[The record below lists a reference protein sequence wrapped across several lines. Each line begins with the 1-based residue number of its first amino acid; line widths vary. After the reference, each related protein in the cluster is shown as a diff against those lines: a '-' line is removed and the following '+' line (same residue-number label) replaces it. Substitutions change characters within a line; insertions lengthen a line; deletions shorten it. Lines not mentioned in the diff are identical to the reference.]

1 MRKFFASWLLA
12 CVGLTLMSAG
22 AQACTRVLY
31 QSADKDYIV
40 GRTMD
45 WDVDPRTNLWSF
57 PRGMARDGGV
67 GPGSIKWTSKQGSLI
82 ADFYDAA
89 TAEGVNEA
97 GLVVSLLY
105 LAEADYGDPK
115 ASRKPLLSVGG
126 WAQYVLDNFAS
137 VAEAVKA
144 LQKEPFAI
152 VAPDL
157 PGGVKAA
164 SHMALA
170 DGSGDSAILEYL
182 GGKLIIHHNRKY
194 TVMTNSPPFDQQLAL
209 NTYWVEIGG
218 SNFLPGTQRASD
230 RFARAS
236 WNLNATPEVAG
247 RRLAIASVFSIIR
260 NVSVPLGIATPQ
272 EPNIASTR
280 WRSVTDIKDR
290 LYYFE
295 PTLNPAIFWVD
306 VTKLKLEP
314 GEKPAK
320 LDLVGNPI
328 LSGEVSDKF
337 TPTEPFKFLSH

>member
-1 MRKFFASWLLA
+1 M
-12 CVGLTLMSAG
+12 T
-22 AQACTRVLY
+22 
-31 QSADKDYIV
+31 
-40 GRTMD
+40 
-45 WDVDPRTNLWSF
+45 
-57 PRGMARDGGV
+57 RDGGV
-67 GPGSIKWTSKQGSLI
+67 GPGSIKWTSKYGSLI

-89 TAEGVNEA
+89 TAEGINEA
-97 GLVVSLLY
+97 GLAANLLY

-126 WAQYVLDNFAS
+126 WTQYVLDNYAT
-137 VAEAVKA
+137 VADAVKA

-170 DGSGDSAILEYL
+170 DQSGDSAILEYL
-182 GGKLIIHHNRKY
+182 GGKLVIHHNPKY

-218 SNFLPGTQRASD
+218 VNFLPGTHRASD
-230 RFARAS
+230 RFARAY
-236 WNLNATPEVAG
+236 WNLNATPKVDD
-247 RRLAIASVFSIIR
+247 RRVAIASVFSIIR
-260 NVSVPLGIATPQ
+260 NVSVPLGISAPQ

-295 PTLNPAIFWVD
+295 PTLNPAIFWVEL
-306 VTKLKLEP
+306 TKLKLEP
-314 GEKPAK
+314 GAKPAK

-328 LSGEVSDKF
+328 ISGEVSDKF
-337 TPTEPFKFLSH
+337 VPAEPFKFLSH